1 MPPTGG
7 RGLTGRSLFIG
18 VVVLGFAFNFKFCMK
33 KAHFISET
41 F

>member
-7 RGLTGRSLFIG
+7 RGLTGRSLLIG
-18 VVVLGFAFNFKFCMK
+18 YLQEVLINFKFCMK